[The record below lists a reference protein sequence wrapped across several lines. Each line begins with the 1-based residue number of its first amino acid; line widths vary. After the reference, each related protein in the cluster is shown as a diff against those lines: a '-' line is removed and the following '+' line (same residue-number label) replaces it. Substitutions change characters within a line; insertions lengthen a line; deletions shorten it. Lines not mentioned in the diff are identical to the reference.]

1 MNLLENIRLAVAGL
15 LANKM
20 RALLTMLGII
30 IGIGS
35 VIAITSVGDA
45 MTNVVSSEM
54 ESMGVNN
61 IAVQVY
67 PRDPSS
73 GSWYYSDDDMFT
85 DEMLE
90 TYRAKYQDKITGI
103 AVSEGIGNGEITK
116 RHETSKVSV
125 NGVNDGYATGA
136 TGEQVNLIKGR
147 FISESDMQRSKY
159 VAVISEKLA
168 QKLFGAQNAVG
179 QEIKVDISVYGR
191 QSFTVI
197 GVYEDRAASFL
208 MGSAG
213 ETTTLYIPITTAYN
227 IEDYHPKGYM
237 YFYVAAAKGIDYQAF
252 ADETAAYFDEKYF
265 TRNKDMHVM
274 TQSLDSMVNQAK
286 TMLGSISMAISII
299 AAISLLVGGI
309 GVMNIMLVSVTER
322 TREIGIRKA
331 LGAPDSAI
339 RLQFIVESMIICA
352 IGGIIGVFVGA
363 GLGSLGGML
372 LQTPASPS
380 IQSIFVAVT
389 FSMLIGVFFG
399 YYPANKAAKLD
410 PIESLRYE

>member
-35 VIAITSVGDA
+35 VIAITSVGEA

-61 IAVQVY
+61 IGVQVY
-67 PRDPSS
+67 PRDPS
-73 GSWYYSDDDMFT
+73 GGWIYSEDDLFT

-90 TYRAKYQDKITGI
+90 SYRAKYNDKIIGI
-103 AVSEGIGNGEITK
+103 ALSESIGNGEITK
-116 RHETSKVSV
+116 RHETSKVSI
-125 NGVNDGYATGA
+125 NGVNADYATGA
-136 TGEQVNLIKGR
+136 TGEQVNLVKGR
-147 FISESDMQRSKY
+147 FISESDTQRSKY
-159 VAVISEKLA
+159 VAVISEKLSRT
-168 QKLFGAQNAVG
+168 LFGAQNAVG
-179 QEIKVDISVYGR
+179 QEIKVDTSYGR

-197 GVYEDRAASFL
+197 GVYEDRAASLL

-213 ETTTLYIPITTAYN
+213 DTTSLFIPITTAYN

-237 YFYVAAAKGIDYQAF
+237 YFYVAAATGIDYQAF
-252 ADETAAYFDEKYF
+252 ANETAAYFDEKYYA
-265 TRNKDMHVM
+265 RNKDMHTM
-274 TQSLDSMVNQAK
+274 TQSLDSMVDQAK
-286 TMLGSISMAISII
+286 SMLGSISMAISII

-352 IGGIIGVFVGA
+352 IGGIIGIFVGA

-380 IQSIFVAVT
+380 LQSIFVAVT